1 MTISLWIHGY
11 DKTKK
16 NPQHDQI
23 LNSYINIKNISTTGI
38 SVSRIVYKKDIDFF
52 LCIFAVNSYSL
63 LKHLISLKK
72 LPFASN
78 ALLDKHPCHFRTSE
92 PELGTRQF
100 CRDNGTMFS
109 GHKVVCICHFTIF
122 VVATPSRH

>member
-92 PELGTRQF
+92 PELGMRQFFSFATTRQHDNVTEPQGPV
-100 CRDNGTMFS
+100 RDQNKFE
-109 GHKVVCICHFTIF
+109 K
-122 VVATPSRH
+122 

>member
-23 LNSYINIKNISTTGI
+23 LNSDINIKNISTTGI

-52 LCIFAVNSYSL
+52 VFSL
-63 LKHLISLKK
+63 LI
-72 LPFASN
+72 AI
-78 ALLDKHPCHFRTSE
+78 
-92 PELGTRQF
+92 
-100 CRDNGTMFS
+100 
-109 GHKVVCICHFTIF
+109 VY
-122 VVATPSRH
+122 